1 MPVFFMGIEGSAI
14 HYFMF
19 YCVRKVFLIHR
30 IRVSKGGFQI
40 FDCQIVQSRG
50 CFVPLSENKKI

>member
-1 MPVFFMGIEGSAI
+1 MPVFFMGIEGECNPL
-14 HYFMF
+14 F
-19 YCVRKVFLIHR
+19 YVILCQESFLIHR

-50 CFVPLSENKKI
+50 CFVP

>member
-1 MPVFFMGIEGSAI
+1 MPVFFMGIEGECNPL
-14 HYFMF
+14 F
-19 YCVRKVFLIHR
+19 YVILCQESFLIHR